1 MKKDKIISKT
11 EDLVYLTL
19 SILAIL
25 FIIIETIDLMYIFYK
40 ELSRFSFASERPLGL
55 SGVPIFFNIIIT
67 LEILE
72 TFKNHHNTILSR
84 VKIILLIAITAIV
97 RKVITMDIKHTDYF
111 IIIGIGIVI
120 LSFCVGYY
128 FLSKKEN
135 IDNR

>member
-25 FIIIETIDLMYIFYK
+25 FIIIETVDLMYIFYK
-40 ELSRFSFASERPLGL
+40 EVSRFSFASERPLGL

-97 RKVITMDIKHTDYF
+97 RKVITIDIKHTDYF
-111 IIIGIGIVI
+111 LIIGIGIVI
-120 LSFCVGYY
+120 LSICVGYY

-135 IDNR
+135 VE

>member
-25 FIIIETIDLMYIFYK
+25 FIIIETVDLMYIFYK
-40 ELSRFSFASERPLGL
+40 ELRRFSFASERPLGL

-72 TFKNHHNTILSR
+72 TFKNHHNSILSR

-97 RKVITMDIKHTDYF
+97 RKVITIDIKHTDYL

-120 LSFCVGYY
+120 LSICVGYY

-135 IDNR
+135 VE